1 MVWEVEFLGE
11 TFLFSYFLSYKSTL
25 SARAY
30 LLSIYSPLPPFLPSD
45 AEPELEEELG
55 RGTPTPFPLGE
66 VSCPGHPLQ
75 VGIKG
80 KLC

>member
-11 TFLFSYFLSYKSTL
+11 PFFFFYFLSYKSTL
-25 SARAY
+25 PARAH
-30 LLSIYSPLPPFLPSD
+30 LLSIFSPLPLLPSD
-45 AEPELEEELG
+45 AEPEQEEELG
-55 RGTPTPFPLGE
+55 RETPQLSLWGP